1 MTMTE
6 EDKEMAELAKAAE
19 AKAEVSE
26 APAVRVDE
34 LLDLLEAP
42 ADDSSDDFDEV
53 GLPPAVLA
61 MPLGTI
67 DGDELRL
74 YLADLAPTKAEID
87 GAVEAA
93 ADGAAIATPE
103 AAASCHRAPP
113 APPAAPPPSVTPSV
127 STSQQTRAA
136 PVGRSLPSQSTS
148 AGPTGRFKA
157 VEAWAA
163 EDEPEL
169 KSDGRRARARS
180 PGSPFRSLPRDDV
193 SPEEPEV
200 STVEETYQPA
210 WKRKNLEKE
219 LEEISAIEATAIAIR
234 QGLQD
239 LQEEKDTCDVDADA
253 AALML
258 ELRGGRSTKTAAR
271 RSSSVDHEAMALLA
285 ELQAVK
291 ESGRSQVNEGSEA
304 AQSDRPWH
312 LEVMKM
318 RKTLNAFND
327 AKDT

>member
-1 MTMTE
+1 M
-6 EDKEMAELAKAAE
+6 
-19 AKAEVSE
+19 
-26 APAVRVDE
+26 
-34 LLDLLEAP
+34 
-42 ADDSSDDFDEV
+42 F
-53 GLPPAVLA
+53 
-61 MPLGTI
+61 
-67 DGDELRL
+67 LR
-74 YLADLAPTKAEID
+74 PQ
-87 GAVEAA
+87 
-93 ADGAAIATPE
+93 

-113 APPAAPPPSVTPSV
+113 AAPAPPSVTPSV

-136 PVGRSLPSQSTS
+136 PVARSLPSQSTS
-148 AGPTGRFKA
+148 GAAASAGPAGPAGPTGRFKA

-180 PGSPFRSLPRDDV
+180 LPRDDV
-193 SPEEPEV
+193 VPEEPEV
-200 STVEETYQPA
+200 STVEEETYQPA

-271 RSSSVDHEAMALLA
+271 RSSSVGDHEAMALLA

-318 RKTLNAFND
+318 RKTLNALND